1 VSAITAPVD
10 FALAIGA
17 FLALPLWKASP
28 WLVVV
33 LAAVAGG
40 LVGN

>member
-1 VSAITAPVD
+1 MSAITAPVD
-10 FALAIGA
+10 FALAIVA
-17 FLALPLWKASP
+17 FLALALWKAPP

-40 LVGN
+40 LIGS